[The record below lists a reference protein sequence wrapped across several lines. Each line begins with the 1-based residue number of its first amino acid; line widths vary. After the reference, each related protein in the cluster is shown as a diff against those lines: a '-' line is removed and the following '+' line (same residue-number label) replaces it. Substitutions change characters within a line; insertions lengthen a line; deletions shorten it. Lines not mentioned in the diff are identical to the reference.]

1 MSDDEEEFD
10 DFEDASDNDKDEKE
24 EQDVKSSSSSSSVW
38 QPVNT
43 EPELYAKLRK
53 FYDDIPG
60 ETLPEEKIK
69 RASTAYLRHQELLH
83 FRLFKK
89 YGVKLFDPAPLRD
102 PEALK
107 NPVGFYKKGATYTG
121 KVSPFV
127 LPYSGFIP
135 TKYKNSTMKDLFN
148 GISNVNSAEF
158 MLRGKNYLEDG
169 KKFPSKEAAF
179 KLDGKGAFISN
190 EEVFH
195 CALNLPPLKKWLDK
209 HKGAAES
216 FFIQTWMIPGPPH
229 FHVVNV
235 WHRTLK
241 RGEDKAFDLA
251 YDRFCDADDS
261 YRNSKLKYKVHFP
274 ECPLLVKGAIKTLG
288 GDRPCI
294 IGNKLKVH
302 YHRGENYMEC
312 NINIGSSMIARN
324 VAGVA
329 MKQGGKRLIVDQ
341 TFLIEGQEIDELPER
356 LIGGSRVTHID
367 LDNTCADYCDM
378 EKPKKYVPGTESLA
392 ESSGWW

>member
-1 MSDDEEEFD
+1 MSDDDSFD
-10 DFEDASDNDKDEKE
+10 DFEDASCDEDEKVIE
-24 EQDVKSSSSSSSVW
+24 TSKKKNW
-38 QPVNT
+38 TPLKT
-43 EPELYAKLRK
+43 EPELYLALTR
-53 FYDDIPG
+53 YYEALPSD
-60 ETLPEEKIK
+60 TLAEEKIK
-69 RASTAYLRHQELLH
+69 KASSAYLKHQDLLH
-83 FRLFKK
+83 FRLYKK
-89 YGVKLFDPAPLRD
+89 YGVKLFDPAPSHD
-102 PEALK
+102 PEAWK
-107 NPVGFYKKGATYTG
+107 CPIGFYKKGRTYSG
-121 KVSPFV
+121 KVTPFV
-127 LPYSGFIP
+127 LPYSGFVP
-135 TKYKNSTMKDLFN
+135 TKYKNSKMKDLFN
-148 GISNVNSAEF
+148 GISGVNSADF
-158 MLRGKNYLEDG
+158 KLRGKNYLDDG
-169 KKFPSKEAAF
+169 KKFPSAEAAF
-179 KLDGKGAFISN
+179 RLDGKGAFISN
-190 EEVFH
+190 EQIFH
-195 CALNLPPLKKWLDK
+195 CAVNLPPVKEWLEK
-209 HKGAAES
+209 HKDAAES

-229 FHVVNV
+229 FHVINV
-235 WHRTLK
+235 FHRTLK

-274 ECPLLVKGAIKTLG
+274 ECPLLVKGAIKALG

-329 MKQGGKRLIVDQ
+329 MKQGGKKLIVDQ

-367 LDNTCADYCDM
+367 LDNVCGDYRDI
-378 EKPKKYVPGTESLA
+378 ENPKCYVSGASSLA